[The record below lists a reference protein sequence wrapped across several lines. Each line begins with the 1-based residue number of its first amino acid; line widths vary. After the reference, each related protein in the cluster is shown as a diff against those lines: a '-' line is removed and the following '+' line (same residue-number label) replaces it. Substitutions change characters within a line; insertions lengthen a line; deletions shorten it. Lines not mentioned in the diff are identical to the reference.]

1 MSEGVVEAVAESVP
15 VVEKTS
21 SFHDLHFLDDGD
33 SANML
38 NAFTPT
44 HLDNLVQG
52 GSTWGFYDMI
62 KYCDEVFTD
71 QWLYIANDL
80 GMGMGA
86 GLIISAV
93 GVRLVFMPLMMYSQ
107 ISGIK
112 MKLLQPDMEQ
122 LQESA
127 KRYMKTGN
135 REAAKIEQAKVKK
148 LRSKYG
154 IFPSISTLNIL
165 QMPMHLTW
173 ISLVNKMAFN
183 YPGLLT
189 DGGFLWF
196 KDLSSPDPLGV
207 LPVIG
212 ASVTFMNIMSTSTT
226 NLNPTMRNLRRYM
239 FILPLMTIPVWMTFP
254 AAFNIY
260 WLSVSSLQLIVLNL
274 FRNFKFRSYM
284 GIPQF
289 LPGTKLERMNLY

>member
-1 MSEGVVEAVAESVP
+1 
-15 VVEKTS
+15 
-21 SFHDLHFLDDGD
+21 
-33 SANML
+33 
-38 NAFTPT
+38 
-44 HLDNLVQG
+44 
-52 GSTWGFYDMI
+52 
-62 KYCDEVFTD
+62 
-71 QWLYIANDL
+71 
-80 GMGMGA
+80 
-86 GLIISAV
+86 
-93 GVRLVFMPLMMYSQ
+93 
-107 ISGIK
+107 
-112 MKLLQPDMEQ
+112 
-122 LQESA
+122 
-127 KRYMKTGN
+127 
-135 REAAKIEQAKVKK
+135 
-148 LRSKYG
+148 
-154 IFPSISTLNIL
+154 
-165 QMPMHLTW
+165 
-173 ISLVNKMAFN
+173 MAFN